1 MIYTTTVKNETGIH
15 ARPAKVLVQEAS
27 KFVSDIKI
35 KANDICVNCKSIM
48 SVLTLGATKGTDI
61 EINII
66 GEDEK
71 EAYTAIKELFDNNLN
86 EPE

>member
-1 MIYTTTVKNETGIH
+1 MIYSTTVKNETGIH

-35 KANDICVNCKSIM
+35 KANDISVNCKSIM
-48 SVLTLGATKGTDI
+48 SVLALGATKGTNVEIDI
-61 EINII
+61 S

-71 EAYTAIKELFDNNLN
+71 DAYNAIKYLFENNLN
-86 EPE
+86 EPK